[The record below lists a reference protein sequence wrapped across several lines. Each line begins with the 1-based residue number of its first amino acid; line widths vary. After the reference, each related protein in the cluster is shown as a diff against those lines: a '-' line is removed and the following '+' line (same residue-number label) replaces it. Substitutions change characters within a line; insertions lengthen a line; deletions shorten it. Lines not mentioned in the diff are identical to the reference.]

1 MLFIA
6 YCEINGGI
14 CFIEDIRSDLDKD
27 STNLT
32 SAIDGLI
39 KNGYLRKMS
48 WNTYALEEYTADE
61 IAYRKYFKRNGNV
74 EGVYAY
80 ESAAY
85 HAGIIEEK
93 PEMEYVFTNMVQ
105 SEDSVMV
112 RIADRTFR
120 VRKSKFPVTK
130 ENQKI
135 HTALNL
141 LMYAAEN
148 PEKVDSVREW
158 MEENEMTRQRLQLF
172 VKAYPLGAAKGIEMV
187 FG

>member
-14 CFIEDIRSDLDKD
+14 CF
-27 STNLT
+27 
-32 SAIDGLI
+32 
-39 KNGYLRKMS
+39 
-48 WNTYALEEYTADE
+48 
-61 IAYRKYFKRNGNV
+61 
-74 EGVYAY
+74 
-80 ESAAY
+80 
-85 HAGIIEEK
+85 IEEK

-141 LMYAAEN
+141 LMYAVEN
-148 PEKVDSVREW
+148 PEKAEAVREW
-158 MEENEMTRQRLQLF
+158 MEENGMTRQRLLLF
-172 VKAYPLGAAKGIEMV
+172 V
-187 FG
+187 